1 MNATTGTDADDP
13 YRQPSVPERPPG
25 LFDPRVAHPAR
36 VYACWLGGKDHYPAD
51 REVASEVARARP
63 EVVMAAQANRALGQ
77 RVTGYAAAGLRIRQ
91 FLDIGAGL
99 PAPGPTH
106 EVAQKIS
113 PACRVVYADND
124 PLVLAHGR
132 ALLTARPGAEPCAY
146 LHGDVRDP
154 ASLLN
159 QASAVLDFSQPVA
172 VLLLAVLHFVPDADD
187 PAGIIKQFAAALAPG
202 SLIAISHL
210 TGDYAPEQVAEGT
223 AAYNARVPVRVH
235 PRSREQLTAICGAI
249 PVQHPGLVPA
259 NFLLRSLRESPGPA
273 VDLHAAMLRLPLA
286 VPIAAVATARPL
298 ARPRL
303 SPQEQAAELERIAAR
318 NPAYEITTDLTA
330 GRLRYVARAR
340 RLGTHPYLVVASTLG
355 EITAELRPP
364 PRAY

>member
-1 MNATTGTDADDP
+1 M
-13 YRQPSVPERPPG
+13 RPSAQ
-25 LFDPRVAHPAR
+25 FDPRVAHPAR

-63 EVVMAAQANRALGQ
+63 EVVAAARANRAFGQ

-106 EVAQKIS
+106 EIAQKIR

-124 PLVLAHGR
+124 PLVLAHAR
-132 ALLTARPGAEPCAY
+132 ALLTAGPDAQPCSY

-154 ASLLN
+154 AALLD
-159 QASAVLDFSQPVA
+159 AAGAVLDFTRPVA

-187 PAGIIKQFAAALAPG
+187 PAGIVKQFAAALAPG

-210 TGDYAPEQVAEGT
+210 TGDYAPDQVAEGT
-223 AAYNARVPVRVH
+223 AAYNARVPIAVH
-235 PRSREQLTAICGAI
+235 PRSREQLTAICGAVPI
-249 PVQHPGLVPA
+249 QHPGVVPV
-259 NFLLRSLRESPGPA
+259 NFWFPSLRESPGPA
-273 VDLHAAMLRLPLA
+273 VDLHAAVLRLPLPA
-286 VPIAAVATARPL
+286 RITTAARPL
-298 ARPRL
+298 TRPQP
-303 SPQEQAAELERIAAR
+303 SPQEQAAELERTSAR
-318 NPAYEITTDLTA
+318 FPAYEITTDLTA

-340 RLGTHPYLVVASTLG
+340 RLSTHPYLVIASTLT
-355 EITAELRPP
+355 ELTAELSSA
-364 PRAY
+364 RA